1 MSLDYSSSALPS
13 PFFVTGYL
21 IQGSGFIHM
30 LIPPEQQLFTLLIT
44 PVVRDADL
52 LTSHR
57 DISMVRRGGGR
68 SWGLCGVCVPLGQ
81 RGGEGGGGAVCV
93 KAAVMGEYNRKS
105 GSP

>member
-13 PFFVTGYL
+13 FTLPFFVTGYL

-30 LIPPEQQLFTLLIT
+30 LILPEQQLFTLLIT

-57 DISMVRRGGGR
+57 DISMARRGGGR
-68 SWGLCGVCVPLGQ
+68 RGGCAVCACPSGREEGKEEAGLCAS
-81 RGGEGGGGAVCV
+81 R
-93 KAAVMGEYNRKS
+93 
-105 GSP
+105 